1 MKKWAMICLAG
12 FLLLVLSACNSTAEP
27 TSDSED
33 AVEGKEESNVS
44 ELTLEEVYEK
54 AMERQSE
61 LKSSSADIKM
71 DQKMTFG
78 NGTEGMEM
86 STASDMKMDMI
97 VEPLETYMDGTIQ
110 TADPVSG
117 EDTTIDMEMYM
128 TQEGIFMHEPDTKQW
143 LKLPS
148 EQFDAIVGQTANQ
161 VDVSDQLKQLQTFI
175 DDFKFEQTD
184 SEYILTLNAASEEFS
199 DFILEQMQLSEML
212 GMTEED
218 KQLFENISFDTV
230 NYVISIDKETFDIH
244 KMDTVVDMTLEIEGE
259 AITVNTD
266 AKIAFNNFNG
276 VEDITVPQEVIDQA
290 VEIQY

>member
-1 MKKWAMICLAG
+1 MKKWITILLAS

-27 TSDSED
+27 TSGSEE
-33 AVEGKEESNVS
+33 AAGEKEESNVS

-54 AMERQSE
+54 AIKRQTE
-61 LKSSSADIKM
+61 LKSSSAVIKM
-71 DQKMTFG
+71 DQKMILG
-78 NGTEGMEM
+78 SGTESFEM
-86 STASDMKMDMI
+86 STTSDMKMDMV
-97 VEPLETYMDGTIQ
+97 VEPLESYMDGTIQ
-110 TADPVSG
+110 MADPETG
-117 EDTTIDMEMYM
+117 EDTNLDMEMYM
-128 TQEGIFMHEPDTKQW
+128 TEEGLYMHDSETKQW

-148 EQFDAIVGQTANQ
+148 EQFEAIVGQSANQ
-161 VDVSDQLKQLQTFI
+161 VDVSEQLEQLQTFI

-199 DFILEQMQLSEML
+199 KFILEQMQISEML

-218 KQLFENISFDTV
+218 KQLFENMSFDTV

-259 AITVNTD
+259 SITVNTD
-266 AKIAFNNFNG
+266 AKIAFNNFNA

-290 VEIQY
+290 VEVQY